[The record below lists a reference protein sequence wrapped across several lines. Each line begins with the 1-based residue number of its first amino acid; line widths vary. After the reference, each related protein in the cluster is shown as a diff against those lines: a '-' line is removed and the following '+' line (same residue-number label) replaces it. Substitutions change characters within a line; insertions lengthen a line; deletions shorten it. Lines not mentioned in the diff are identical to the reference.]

1 MLAINTTTQS
11 LEVLLASAPTTALKC
26 AVSFGEHTTGAYSA
40 KNQTASISGTS
51 AVTVLSAPASGYERV
66 VRGVSIQN
74 VDSAS
79 ATITVRLNDNGTY
92 TTLCK
97 VTILAGYLLAYD
109 DDGWYVINDSGA
121 RLGVGPTGA
130 TGAAGAAGATG
141 PQGPTGPE
149 GGSVTLTTKGDL
161 LSRDTSALAR
171 LPVGTNGQYLSA
183 DSSTTTGLIWSTP
196 PTGAPAAAQYVTL
209 ALDGTL
215 TSERVLTAGTGISIT
230 DGGANGNVT
239 VAASG
244 LATNTPTYITLTN
257 TADLTNERALA
268 VSSPITGTDGG
279 AGSTYTIGLNQAAI
293 THNNLGGLTTGDP
306 HTQYLLESTVTTAGD
321 ILYGTG
327 ASAITRLGVGST
339 GQVLTVAAG
348 LPSWST
354 PTTPAPTSASYVTLA
369 TDGTLTSERV
379 LTAGSGISITDGGA
393 GTTVTVAASGL
404 ATNTP
409 SFVTLAATTDL
420 TNERVLTAGSGISI
434 TDGGAGSTVTIAASG
449 LSTNTPQFLTLA
461 ATADLTNE
469 RVFTAGTG
477 ISVTDAGAGST
488 YTVSVNQGALTH
500 NNLGGLTTGDP
511 HTQYITKA
519 TTTTTGD
526 ILYASAANTPSRLG
540 IGSTGQVLTVSGGI
554 PAWSTPSSG
563 VTDHG
568 LLTGLADDD
577 HTQYTVVAPG
587 SSTRNVIQPSGD
599 FKPLVVKAAST
610 QTANLF
616 EAQLNA
622 GTVRASIDP
631 NGKVTGYGLDASSQ
645 AVTNVLDPVNAQDA
659 STKTYTDTKIP
670 KSTVTTNGDLI
681 YGTGSST
688 VTRLGIGST
697 GQVLTVSGG
706 VPTWAASTGGAPSGA
721 SYITLAT
728 DATLTNERVFTAG
741 TGISVTDGGAGS
753 TYTVAVNEAG
763 LTHNNLGGLTT
774 GDPHTQYITKAT
786 TSTTGDLLY
795 ASSANTP
802 ARLGI
807 GSTGQV
813 LTVSGGLPVWAA
825 ATGGVTD
832 HGALTGLA
840 DDDHSTVYPAL
851 APSSSTRNVIT
862 PTGDFKPLVIKGSAS
877 QTANLFEAQLNAGTV
892 RASVDS
898 TGKVT
903 GYGIDASSQK
913 VTNVG
918 TPTVS
923 TDGVNLT
930 YCDAKIPKSTVTTNG
945 DLIYATGSATVTR
958 LGIGTTGQVLT
969 VSGGVPTWAA
979 SGGGVSDHG
988 ALTGL
993 ADDDHAN
1000 YVFETPGSSTRNVIQ
1015 PSGDFKALILKANST
1030 QTSNLLEAQLNAG
1043 TLRAAIGGDG
1053 MITGYGFDSSSRRI
1067 MNVADPTSAQDA
1079 ATKAYADSLVGGAP
1093 LGADY
1098 IVLSANGTLT
1108 NERVLT
1114 AGSGISI
1121 SSTSTTVTIEST
1133 GSGTG
1138 NEAQGYLLY
1147 KFGII

>member
-1 MLAINTTTQS
+1 MISLSTINQT
-11 LEVLLASAPTTALKC
+11 LEVVLGSAPTTALRS
-26 AVSFGEHTTGAYSA
+26 AVSFGEHTTGSYAA
-40 KNQTASISGTS
+40 KNQTASIPSTS
-51 AVTVLSAPASGYERV
+51 AVTVLSAPAAGYERV
-66 VRGVSIQN
+66 VRGFSLQN
-74 VDSAS
+74 IDSAS
-79 ATITVRLNDNGTY
+79 ATITVRLADSGTY
-92 TTLCK
+92 TTLIK
-97 VTILAGYLLAYD
+97 VTILTGYLLTYD
-109 DDGWYVINDSGA
+109 DDGWAVINDTGS
-121 RLGVGPTGA
+121 RLGVGATGA
-130 TGAAGAAGATG
+130 TGATGPAGPTG
-141 PQGPTGPE
+141 PQGPE
-149 GGSVTLTTKGDL
+149 GGTTTLTTKGDL
-161 LSRDTSALAR
+161 LSRSTSALVR

-183 DSSTTTGLIWSTP
+183 DSSTTSGLIWTTP
-196 PTGAPAAAQYVTL
+196 PTGAPASAQYVTL

-215 TSERVLTAGTGISIT
+215 TSERVLAAGSGISIT

-239 VAASG
+239 IAASGLATSTPQYVTLAATADLANERVLTAGSGISITDGGAGSTVTVAASG
-244 LATNTPTYITLTN
+244 LATNTPSYLTLAN
-257 TADLTNERALA
+257 TADLTNERAIA

-279 AGSTYTIGLNQAAI
+279 AGASYTIGLNQAAI

-306 HTQYLLESTVTTAGD
+306 HTQYLLESTATTAGD
-321 ILYGTG
+321 TLYATA
-327 ASAITRLGVGST
+327 ASTITRLGIGSS
-339 GQVLTVAAG
+339 GQVLTVSGG
-348 LPSWST
+348 LPAWVT
-354 PTTPAPTSASYVTLA
+354 PTTDAPVGASYITLS
-369 TDGTLTSERV
+369 TDATLTNERALAV
-379 LTAGSGISITDGGA
+379 SSPITGTDGGA
-393 GTTVTVAASGL
+393 GGSYTIGLNQAA
-404 ATNTP
+404 
-409 SFVTLAATTDL
+409 
-420 TNERVLTAGSGISI
+420 I
-434 TDGGAGSTVTIAASG
+434 
-449 LSTNTPQFLTLA
+449 
-461 ATADLTNE
+461 
-469 RVFTAGTG
+469 
-477 ISVTDAGAGST
+477 
-488 YTVSVNQGALTH
+488 TH

-554 PAWSTPSSG
+554 PAWATPSTGVTDHGALTGLGDDDHTQYLLKSTATTSGDMLYATGSAAITRLGIGSTGQVLTVSSGVPTWSTPSSG

-577 HTQYTVVAPG
+577 HTQYTVTAPG
-587 SSTRNVIQPSGD
+587 SSSRNVIQPSGD
-599 FKPLVVKAAST
+599 FKPLVVKAATT

-659 STKTYTDTKIP
+659 ATKTYADTKIP

-681 YGTGSST
+681 YGTGSSA

-706 VPTWAASTGGAPSGA
+706 VPT
-721 SYITLAT
+721 
-728 DATLTNERVFTAG
+728 
-741 TGISVTDGGAGS
+741 
-753 TYTVAVNEAG
+753 
-763 LTHNNLGGLTT
+763 
-774 GDPHTQYITKAT
+774 
-786 TSTTGDLLY
+786 
-795 ASSANTP
+795 
-802 ARLGI
+802 
-807 GSTGQV
+807 
-813 LTVSGGLPVWAA
+813 WAA

-851 APSSSTRNVIT
+851 APNASTRNVIQ
-862 PTGDFKPLVIKGSAS
+862 PTGDFKPLVVKGAAT

-903 GYGIDASSQK
+903 GYGLDASSQK
-913 VTNVG
+913 ITNVG

-930 YCDAKIPKSTVTTNG
+930 YCDGKIPKTLTTTTG
-945 DLIYATGSATVTR
+945 DMIYASAANTPAR
-958 LGIGTTGQVLT
+958 LGIGSTGQVLT
-969 VSGGVPTWAA
+969 VSGGIPTWAA
-979 SGGGVSDHG
+979 ASGGVSDHG

-1015 PSGDFKALILKANST
+1015 PSGDFKALILKGNAT
-1030 QTSNLLEAQLNAG
+1030 QTSNLFEAQLNAG
-1043 TLRAAIGGDG
+1043 TVRAAIGGDG

-1093 LGADY
+1093 VGADY
-1098 IVLSANGTLT
+1098 IVLNSNGTLT

-1121 SSTSTTVTIEST
+1121 SSTSTTVTIEAT
-1133 GSGTG
+1133 GGG
-1138 NEAQGYLLY
+1138 GGGGAEGYLLY
-1147 KFGII
+1147 KFGIV